1 MFFTIY
7 EALFQ
12 NIMKVLFTIYQNKT
26 KTPGKIGI
34 VWFSYKRQYVI
45 CTIFGGT
52 VSSLFIKWIYLSQ
65 CPNICSTIKENLLLY
80 WGMFLVFAIAVTI

>member
-26 KTPGKIGI
+26 KTPGKIGS

-45 CTIFGGT
+45 CTN
-52 VSSLFIKWIYLSQ
+52 LFIKWIYLSQ
-65 CPNICSTIKENLLLY
+65 CPNVCSTIKENLLLY